1 MGMICAMLADKDM
14 GSEEGGGA
22 STPAVEVLSVRLPT
36 AVAIAGCELRPIV
49 YVRQEDG
56 SVGTM
61 SLDDDQNNENM
72 PSVGITWLRSKH
84 PLPQRFEFYEP

>member
-1 MGMICAMLADKDM
+1 M

-22 STPAVEVLSVRLPT
+22 STPEVEVLSVRLPT

-56 SVGTM
+56 NVGTM
-61 SLDDDQNNENM
+61 SLGDDQNNKDSST
-72 PSVGITWLRSKH
+72 PSIGFTWLRSKH
-84 PLPQRFEFYEP
+84 PLPQRFEIY